1 MMMTDAQTRARRRDR
16 WVDWLVIGVFVVAL
30 LLGWV
35 VKVVAEGRTVLYAA
49 EGLRLR
55 YPAGW
60 VKTEGES
67 PVVVV
72 FTDPWAQPYRSTIRI
87 ERHPAPPKMDKPL
100 DTVAQMLQ
108 LERGQELQAYRVLQ
122 RQEVTLGGRRG
133 LELTFAYVEANP
145 NPFLT
150 TLPVVMQ
157 GREFL
162 FVAGDRVYVVTLM
175 AAQENYATAQRL
187 WQALVRSLTV
197 Q

>member
-1 MMMTDAQTRARRRDR
+1 MMTDAQTQARRHDR
-16 WVDWLVIGVFVVAL
+16 WVDWLVIGIVVVAL

-35 VKVVAEGRTVLYAA
+35 VKVVAEGRSVLYAA
-49 EGLRLR
+49 EGLRVR

-60 VKTEGES
+60 VKTEGQA
-67 PVVVV
+67 PVLLEFV
-72 FTDPWAQPYRSTIRI
+72 DPWAQPYRTTIRI
-87 ERHPAPPKMDKPL
+87 ERHPLPPQMDKPL
-100 DTVAQMLQ
+100 ESVLQMLQ
-108 LERGQELQAYRVLQ
+108 LERGQVWQAYRVLQ
-122 RQEVTLGGRRG
+122 RREATIGGRQG

-157 GREFL
+157 GRD
-162 FVAGDRVYVVTLM
+162 FVFGAGDRVYVVTLM
-175 AAQENYATAQRL
+175 AAQENYAAAQRL